1 MPMVDNRPLVGS
13 LSVIM
18 NAITAEVLV
27 RYEDDA
33 ILYVAYQLLN
43 GDLRLR
49 AATIADIARLPL
61 IEGQPDSESGGED
74 EIAATFPASLLLAA

>member
-18 NAITAEVLV
+18 SVIPAEVLV
-27 RYEDDA
+27 KFEDDA
-33 ILYVAYQLLN
+33 ILYVAYELLN
-43 GDLRLR
+43 GTLGLRT
-49 AATIADIARLPL
+49 ATIADIARLPL